1 MTRIVLLAGPSGSGK
16 SRLAHAGTA
25 LAVRLDD
32 FYLDADA
39 PALPRSP
46 QGFIDWDDV
55 ATWDAAGA
63 VAALTALRDQGR
75 ADVPVYSIAES
86 RRTGRHTL
94 EVAGRGLVIA
104 EGIFAIELLP
114 IARAAGLDVEA
125 LYLDRSRTLVA
136 ALRLRRDLAQHRKS
150 LPVLLRRGL
159 TLWRDQPRLR
169 RRALDAGFRPV
180 TMRAA
185 LTKLRVATPASDQA

>member
-32 FYLDADA
+32 FYLDADT

-86 RRTGRHTL
+86 RRTGGHTL

-185 LTKLRVATPASDQA
+185 LTKLRVATPAPDQA